1 MNLDQIIEK
10 IVSVTQQ
17 TKEDVNKK
25 ILEKQ
30 RELSMLISIEGA
42 AYIVAKELGLDL
54 MEKTH
59 HRLEIKNM
67 IAGMRS
73 LNLTATVI
81 KTLPVREFER
91 NGKKSRV
98 ASIMLAD
105 ASGTTRL
112 SLWDEQTDLL
122 QQIKENTVVEIRGG
136 YTRED
141 NRGGIEIRLGRQ
153 GTIKQTEQA
162 PVKIEIRSESVDIS
176 LMKEGGT
183 YEARA
188 ALLHIFESNPFYE
201 VCPQCGSRIK
211 MPDFKCAEHGEVR
224 PAYAMV
230 VSGVIDDGTANMRI
244 VFFRDAAEKVLGVK
258 TAEALAK
265 KETLFESVGSLGREF
280 IFTGRVRK
288 NQLFER
294 LEFITQDLR
303 QANPAEEA
311 KKIME
316 ELKPAMAA
324 A

>member
-1 MNLDQIIEK
+1 MNLEQITEK

-17 TKEDVNKK
+17 PKEEVNRK

-30 RELSMLISIEGA
+30 RELSMLISLEGA
-42 AYIVAKELGLDL
+42 AYIVAKELGLGL

-59 HRLEIKNM
+59 HRLEIRNM
-67 IAGMRS
+67 VAGMRS
-73 LNLTATVI
+73 LSLTATVI

-122 QQIKENTVVEIRGG
+122 QQVKENTVVEIRGG

-153 GTIKQTEQA
+153 GTIRQTEEA
-162 PVKIEIRSESVDIS
+162 PVKVEARSESADIS
-176 LMKEGGT
+176 RMREGGV
-183 YEARA
+183 YEVRA
-188 ALLHIFESNPFYE
+188 ALLHVFESNPFYE
-201 VCPQCGSRIK
+201 VCPQCGSRIR
-211 MPDFKCAEHGEVR
+211 MPDFRCAEHGEVR
-224 PAYAMV
+224 PSYAMV
-230 VSGVIDDGTANMRI
+230 VSGVIDDGAANMRI
-244 VFFRDAAEKVLGVK
+244 VFFRDAAEKALGAK
-258 TAEALAK
+258 TSEALARK
-265 KETLFESVGSLGREF
+265 DTLFEKVENLGREF
-280 IFTGRVRK
+280 IFSGRVRK

-294 LEFITQDLR
+294 LEFITQDFR
-303 QANPAEEA
+303 PISPKEEA
-311 KKIME
+311 ARLLE
-316 ELKPAMAA
+316 ELKPQAA